1 MKLESAFV
9 VNAAGKL
16 TKEGK
21 LDPKSFRWG
30 QVSSQDQK
38 MIDVVKEAI
47 TAINDS
53 GYLQYLK
60 DISGKDFSLMLK
72 QDETSISAI
81 VQSEME
87 SDTRAKSISSGLSL
101 LISAAKLKKNSETAD
116 QNDKDDLILLE
127 NARVETDGKKVVIKF
142 LVPKDIA
149 LPMIQRKLAEQKA
162 QPKQPNGNTNGRT
175 GENSAQN

>member
-1 MKLESAFV
+1 
-9 VNAAGKL
+9 
-16 TKEGK
+16 
-21 LDPKSFRWG
+21 
-30 QVSSQDQK
+30 
-38 MIDVVKEAI
+38 
-47 TAINDS
+47 
-53 GYLQYLK
+53 
-60 DISGKDFSLMLK
+60 MLK

-142 LVPKDIA
+142 LVPKEIA

-175 GENSAQN
+175 GDNSAQN